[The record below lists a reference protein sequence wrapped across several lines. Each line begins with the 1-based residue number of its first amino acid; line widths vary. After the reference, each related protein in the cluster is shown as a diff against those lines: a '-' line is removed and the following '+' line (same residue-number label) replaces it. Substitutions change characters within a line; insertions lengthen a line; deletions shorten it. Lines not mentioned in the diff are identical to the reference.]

1 MLLGDAHRHLGS
13 VGAESPG
20 ASSGV
25 DKDMIIVLNGTS
37 QRDWTHV
44 LAEAGA
50 PPRTGDGGRCLA
62 QLGLHPWFVPADR
75 EGVEAALEDL
85 RRLLE
90 ERPEVGLGECGLDKS
105 GKWAATFDAQLHA
118 FKRQIG
124 LAVALGRPLSVHCVR
139 CAVQVYE
146 IVKADVGGRVP
157 VLLHGWS
164 GSAEHTKTFRRL
176 NHVYFSLN
184 MTLINRKARRKAVEM
199 VREVPFDRIL
209 LESDGPDGR
218 LRSRDDWAAWFRECG
233 AECPSGVVEDIDVGD
248 GEEDPLDF
256 RDTDLDRAICGGS
269 SASIRL
275 MAHAVGAAI
284 GRSPGEVMSTSL
296 ENIRRIFV
304 FTTTVCEN

>member
-90 ERPEVGLGECGLDKS
+90 ERPEVG
-105 GKWAATFDAQLHA
+105 T
-118 FKRQIG
+118 
-124 LAVALGRPLSVHCVR
+124 
-139 CAVQVYE
+139 
-146 IVKADVGGRVP
+146 
-157 VLLHGWS
+157 
-164 GSAEHTKTFRRL
+164 
-176 NHVYFSLN
+176 
-184 MTLINRKARRKAVEM
+184 
-199 VREVPFDRIL
+199 RER
-209 LESDGPDGR
+209 
-218 LRSRDDWAAWFRECG
+218 
-233 AECPSGVVEDIDVGD
+233 
-248 GEEDPLDF
+248 
-256 RDTDLDRAICGGS
+256 
-269 SASIRL
+269 
-275 MAHAVGAAI
+275 
-284 GRSPGEVMSTSL
+284 
-296 ENIRRIFV
+296 
-304 FTTTVCEN
+304 